1 MAAQF
6 ALRLPDEIVA
16 ELDWLV
22 VRCDYANRT
31 EAMRDAIVRLIRAER
46 SRAIDDEY
54 VDAYTR
60 LPQSDDELVPLS
72 AQHLGAAEDWSAL

>member
-1 MAAQF
+1 MATQF
-6 ALRLPDEIVA
+6 ALRLPDELVA

-31 EAMRDAIVRLIRAER
+31 EAMRDAIVRLVRAER

-60 LPQSDDELVPLS
+60 LPQTDDELVPLS
-72 AQHLGAAEDWSAL
+72 AQHLDAADDWSAL